1 MKGGLLI
8 CSGIYVQGFIPLC
21 RVMPSF
27 VFGLLF
33 QQPRKPYLS
42 SQKPVADDHF
52 QGPWVRMKPP
62 MAETFHLYV
71 LIGLDLLNF

>member
-1 MKGGLLI
+1 MFRDL
-8 CSGIYVQGFIPLC
+8 CSRIYT
-21 RVMPSF
+21 VMPSHAVVCVWSSLPAAPQTIP
-27 VFGLLF
+27 VFAEA
-33 QQPRKPYLS
+33 RRN
-42 SQKPVADDHF
+42 HF

>member
-1 MKGGLLI
+1 
-8 CSGIYVQGFIPLC
+8 
-21 RVMPSF
+21 MPSF

-42 SQKPVADDHF
+42 SQKPVADNHF